1 MDNSLSDKY
10 KILRETFGF
19 DKFRPGQE
27 EVIDTLLSGHNALAV
42 MPTGSGKSFCFQVP
56 ALIRPGL
63 TVVISPL
70 VSLMQDQV
78 TALKLLG
85 VAAVSINSSQSRAE
99 NVAAWRQVAA
109 GQIKIIYLAPE
120 RVMTNRMLNA
130 LAKLEVGLIAVD
142 EAHCISQWGPS
153 FRPEYELLGTL
164 RDHFPKA
171 PIAALTA
178 TADPT
183 TQADILD
190 KLFNGNAG
198 TIVLGFDRPNIT
210 ISVEMK
216 NNWKSQMVA
225 FTKIRKGQSGVIY
238 CLSRKKTEEAAA
250 LLCKE
255 SIPAL
260 PYHAG
265 LSAEIRDQHQNIFMT
280 EPGVVIVAT
289 IAFGMGIDK
298 ADVRYVFHTDLPST
312 LEAYYQEIGRAGRD
326 GEPAEAHML
335 YGLQDIRM
343 RRLFIDQE
351 DSGNDRKRR
360 EHQKLGALLG
370 FCEAPECRRKTLLGY
385 FGEQSTACGNCDLC
399 LNPTARIDGTEDAKL
414 LMRVIRQTGM
424 IYGVAHLIDVLRG
437 TNTEKILKAGHQD
450 LETFCS
456 GKSHKAQEWRSIIR
470 QLVAA
475 GFLNT
480 DIENYG
486 GLKITQKGTALETGL
501 ETFRYRLTPL
511 KSEIKKHHMRLS
523 PATDA
528 TLTQP
533 QTRLLAKLKHLR
545 LELACQR
552 KVPAYLIFTDRT
564 LAHMAKKMP
573 RTESEFAEVN
583 GVGKAKLKLFAT
595 LFLRVIN
602 STSTGPDKQHQ

>member
-1 MDNSLSDKY
+1 MTNSSTAKY

-19 DKFRPGQE
+19 NKFRPGQE

-70 VSLMQDQV
+70 VALMQDQV
-78 TALKLLG
+78 TALRILG

-120 RVMTNRMLNA
+120 RMMTERMLDA
-130 LAKLEVGLIAVD
+130 LAKLEVGLIAID

-153 FRPEYELLGTL
+153 FRPEYELLGNL
-164 RDHFPKA
+164 RKHFPKA

-178 TADPT
+178 TADPA

-198 TIVLGFDRPNIT
+198 TIVLGFDRPNIK
-210 ISVEMK
+210 IAVEMK
-216 NNWKSQMVA
+216 NNWKSQMLA
-225 FTKIRKGQSGVIY
+225 FTKARKGQSGIIY

-255 SIPAL
+255 NIPAL

-265 LSAEIRDQHQNIFMT
+265 LPSEIREQHQNIFMT

-326 GEPAEAHML
+326 GEPAEAQML

-351 DSGNDRKRR
+351 NSADDRKRR
-360 EHQKLGALLG
+360 EHQKLDALLG
-370 FCEAPECRRKTLLGY
+370 FCEAPECRRRTLLGY
-385 FGEQSTACGNCDLC
+385 FGEQSNACGNCDRC
-399 LNPTARIDGTEDAKL
+399 LNPTFLVDGTEEAKL

-424 IYGVAHLIDVLRG
+424 IYGVTHLINVLRG
-437 TNTEKILKAGHQD
+437 TNTEKVLKAGHQD
-450 LETFCS
+450 LETFCC
-456 GKSHKAQEWRSIIR
+456 GKNHKVQEWRSIIR

-486 GLKITQKGTALETGL
+486 GLKITKKGRVLESGL
-501 ETFRYRLTPL
+501 ETFRYRLTQFTSKL
-511 KSEIKKHHMRLS
+511 KTHPMPPS
-523 PATDA
+523 PETGT

-533 QTRLLAKLKHLR
+533 QIALLAKLKHLR

-552 KVPAYLIFTDRT
+552 RVPAYLIFTDRT
-564 LAHMAKKMP
+564 LAHMARIMP
-573 RTESEFAEVN
+573 RTESEFAEIN
-583 GVGKAKLKLFAT
+583 GVGKAKLKLFAS
-595 LFLRVIN
+595 LFLKVIN
-602 STSTGPDKQHQ
+602 STFAGPDKHHQ

>member
-1 MDNSLSDKY
+1 MNNSLPDKY

-63 TVVISPL
+63 TLVISPL

-198 TIVLGFDRPNIT
+198 IIVLGFDRPNIT

-216 NNWKSQMVA
+216 KNWKSQMVA
-225 FTKIRKGQSGVIY
+225 FTKIRKGQSGIIY

-360 EHQKLGALLG
+360 EHQKLDALLG

-456 GKSHKAQEWRSIIR
+456 GKSHKVQEWRSIIR

-511 KSEIKKHHMRLS
+511 KSEIKKHHMPTS
-523 PATDA
+523 PETDA

-564 LAHMAKKMP
+564 LAQMAKKMP

-583 GVGKAKLKLFAT
+583 GVGKAKLKLFAS

-602 STSTGPDKQHQ
+602 STSVGPDKQHQ

>member
-475 GFLNT
+475 GFLNI

>member
-1 MDNSLSDKY
+1 MNNSLSDKY

-85 VAAVSINSSQSRAE
+85 VAAISINSSQSRAE

-198 TIVLGFDRPNIT
+198 TFVLGFDRPNIT

-225 FTKIRKGQSGVIY
+225 FTKIRKGQSGIIY

-255 SIPAL
+255 GIPAL

-312 LEAYYQEIGRAGRD
+312 LESYYQEIGRAGRD

-351 DSGNDRKRR
+351 DSSNDRKRR
-360 EHQKLGALLG
+360 EHQKLDALLG

-437 TNTEKILKAGHQD
+437 TNTEKILQAGHQD

-456 GKSHKAQEWRSIIR
+456 GKSHKVQEWRSIIR

-486 GLKITQKGTALETGL
+486 GLKITQKGRALESGL
-501 ETFRYRLTPL
+501 ETFRYRLTPF
-511 KSEIKKHHMRLS
+511 KPAIKKPNMLPS
-523 PATDA
+523 LETDA

-552 KVPAYLIFTDRT
+552 RVPAYLIFTDRT
-564 LAHMAKKMP
+564 LTQMAKKKP
-573 RTESEFAEVN
+573 RNESEFAEVN
-583 GVGKAKLKLFAT
+583 GVGKAKLELFAT
-595 LFLRVIN
+595 LFLGVIN
-602 STSTGPDKQHQ
+602 STSAGPDKQHQ

>member
-1 MDNSLSDKY
+1 MINSLSAKY

-27 EVIDTLLSGHNALAV
+27 EVIDTLLSGQNALAV

-78 TALKLLG
+78 TALRLLG
-85 VAAVSINSSQSRAE
+85 VAAITINSSQSRAE

-120 RVMTNRMLNA
+120 RVMTKRMLDA
-130 LAKLEVGLIAVD
+130 LAKLKVGLIAVD

-198 TIVLGFDRPNIT
+198 TIVLGFDRPNIK
-210 ISVEMK
+210 IAVEMK

-225 FTKIRKGQSGVIY
+225 FAKIRRGQSGIIY

-250 LLCKE
+250 ILCKE

-265 LSAEIRDQHQNIFMT
+265 LSAKIRDQHQNIFMT
-280 EPGVVIVAT
+280 EPGVIIVAT

-312 LEAYYQEIGRAGRD
+312 LESYYQEIGRAGRD

-351 DSGNDRKRR
+351 NSGNDRKRR
-360 EHQKLGALLG
+360 EHQKLDALLG

-414 LMRVIRQTGM
+414 LMKVIRQTGM
-424 IYGVAHLIDVLRG
+424 IYGVAHLIDILQG
-437 TNTEKILKAGHQD
+437 TNTEKILKAGHQH

-456 GKSHKAQEWRSIIR
+456 GKSRKVQEWRSIIR

-501 ETFRYRLTPL
+501 ETFRYRLNPF
-511 KSEIKKHHMRLS
+511 KSAIKKQHMPPS
-523 PATDA
+523 PETGP

-583 GVGKAKLKLFAT
+583 GVGKAKLKLFAS
-595 LFLRVIN
+595 LFLSVIN
-602 STSTGPDKQHQ
+602 STSVGPDKQH

>member
-27 EVIDTLLSGHNALAV
+27 EVIDTLLSGQNALAV

-120 RVMTNRMLNA
+120 RVMTNRMLDA

-475 GFLNT
+475 GFLNI

-501 ETFRYRLTPL
+501 ETFRYRLTPF
-511 KSEIKKHHMRLS
+511 KSAIKKHHMRLS

>member
-1 MDNSLSDKY
+1 MINSLSAKY

-27 EVIDTLLSGHNALAV
+27 EVIDTLLSGQNALAV

-78 TALKLLG
+78 TALRLLG
-85 VAAVSINSSQSRAE
+85 VAAITINSSQSRAE

-120 RVMTNRMLNA
+120 RVMTKRMLDA
-130 LAKLEVGLIAVD
+130 LAKLKVGLIAVD

>member
-1 MDNSLSDKY
+1 MINSLSVKY

-27 EVIDTLLSGHNALAV
+27 AVIDTLLSGQNVLAV

-78 TALKLLG
+78 TALRILG

-109 GQIKIIYLAPE
+109 GEIKIIYLAPE
-120 RVMTNRMLNA
+120 RMMTERMLDA
-130 LAKLEVGLIAVD
+130 LTKLEVGLIAID

-164 RDHFPKA
+164 RNYFPKT

-178 TADPT
+178 TADPA

-198 TIVLGFDRPNIT
+198 SIVLSFDRPNIK
-210 ISVEMK
+210 IAVKMK
-216 NNWKSQMVA
+216 NNWKSQMLA
-225 FTKIRKGQSGVIY
+225 FTKSRKGQSGIIY

-255 SIPAL
+255 GIPAL

-265 LSAEIRDQHQNIFMT
+265 LPPEIREQHQNIFMT
-280 EPGVVIVAT
+280 ERGVVIVAT

-326 GEPAEAHML
+326 GEPAEAQML
-335 YGLQDIRM
+335 YGLRDIRM
-343 RRLFIDQE
+343 RRLFIEQE
-351 DSGNDRKRR
+351 DCANDRKRR
-360 EHQKLGALLG
+360 EHKKLDALLG
-370 FCEAPECRRKTLLGY
+370 FCEAPECRKRTLLDY

-399 LNPTARIDGTEDAKL
+399 LNPTALIDGTEDAKL
-414 LMRVIRQTGM
+414 LFRVIRRTGM
-424 IYGVAHLIDVLRG
+424 IYGVTHLIDILRG
-437 TNTEKILKAGHQD
+437 TNTEKVLKAGHQD
-450 LETFCS
+450 LETFCL
-456 GKSHKAQEWRSIIR
+456 GKSHKVPEWRSIIR

-486 GLKITQKGTALETGL
+486 GLKITQKGKTLEAGL
-501 ETFRYRLTPL
+501 ETFRYRITQF
-511 KSEIKKHHMRLS
+511 KSKIKKH
-523 PATDA
+523 PAPLPPETGT

-533 QTRLLAKLKHLR
+533 QIALLAELKHLR
-545 LELACQR
+545 LELARQR
-552 KVPAYLIFTDRT
+552 GVPAYLIFTDRT
-564 LAHMAKKMP
+564 LAHIAKQMP

-583 GVGKAKLKLFAT
+583 GVGKAKLKLFAS

-602 STSTGPDKQHQ
+602 STSAGPDRHHQ